1 MFLKIKNSSIVNFLI
16 ILMVSTTLISVQLNI
31 HNSVIYYIIYVFL
44 SLFCLLHLIN
54 YDLDK
59 SKLFIFLPIL
69 FLFSIFFGIK
79 LILFSDTNLTEIIA
93 TLLNLFI
100 GFYIFIN
107 LRVIKTDYLFIIV
120 SFLILSFL
128 IYNYT
133 NINIKDIGG
142 SESVARTYY
151 IFPVIFFL
159 FFHVFWLLYYG
170 KFKKIKYFLIFSLL
184 ISILTLSRSTIL
196 FLLVALFFSFGKVQ
210 KILSI
215 IFISL
220 FTFFGGYFLLTDSPV
235 MGTIERFEAS
245 GIDSRRFEL
254 WKAYVDNINLTD
266 FIFGMQEIKVNKI
279 KISANF
285 LTENT
290 MHSSIIHSNIL
301 LGIIGLFVV
310 FLFVILFIRFYN
322 KRKFEYNFSQRM
334 CCSFAIFAFL
344 SKFVFDKIAFVQR
357 FDFLF
362 YAIFFALIFF
372 NFNKKSNYA

>member
-31 HNSVIYYIIYVFL
+31 HNSGIYYIIYVFL

-170 KFKKIKYFLIFSLL
+170 KFKKIKYFLIFL
-184 ISILTLSRSTIL
+184 
-196 FLLVALFFSFGKVQ
+196 
-210 KILSI
+210 
-215 IFISL
+215 
-220 FTFFGGYFLLTDSPV
+220 
-235 MGTIERFEAS
+235 
-245 GIDSRRFEL
+245 
-254 WKAYVDNINLTD
+254 
-266 FIFGMQEIKVNKI
+266 
-279 KISANF
+279 
-285 LTENT
+285 
-290 MHSSIIHSNIL
+290 
-301 LGIIGLFVV
+301 
-310 FLFVILFIRFYN
+310 
-322 KRKFEYNFSQRM
+322 
-334 CCSFAIFAFL
+334 C
-344 SKFVFDKIAFVQR
+344 
-357 FDFLF
+357 
-362 YAIFFALIFF
+362 
-372 NFNKKSNYA
+372 